1 MRKNHLHPTSI
12 TFYHLHH
19 SSLKFIT
26 YTPWST
32 KHYHYTPLPKITVQ
46 FMSGKWS
53 EVENRS
59 NIPSILWRQ
68 NSLHYCSIYQSTRL
82 EETYVL
88 PHLSPFHF
96 LLHSPSHS
104 LHSLPPYIRPKGP
117 KPKLTPS
124 LTYSTI
130 TRQVAFKALH

>member
-1 MRKNHLHPTSI
+1 MRKNHLHPTSV

-26 YTPWST
+26 YTPSST

-46 FMSGKWS
+46 FMDGKWS
-53 EVENRS
+53 EVKNRS

-82 EETYVL
+82 GETLVL
-88 PHLSPFHF
+88 PHLSLFHF
-96 LLHSPSHS
+96 LLHP
-104 LHSLPPYIRPKGP
+104 
-117 KPKLTPS
+117 PS
-124 LTYSTI
+124 LSPFPCSIYQTKRSKTQI
-130 TRQVAFKALH
+130 NSKPNIFNNHKVVAFKALH